1 MSGLDGLPAAAD
13 RVPARYCAW
22 LLRPLLDLGPFEA
35 GPIYAQGVEHAWLAW
50 TDPARPRFALQ
61 RTLAPGFRAQLLD
74 EAGRSVDEAEHP
86 QALPAHRRTARWQA
100 LCDALDGWAGL
111 GEEARCRLVMLLHA
125 LCLHECVDALV
136 PPARDL
142 HGATPA
148 AAELAY
154 WAASSRYMLRMPAR
168 FEDYRGAD
176 LAEFEAIAA
185 QAAPAV
191 TANFNACC
199 KLFTHAAK
207 TGAQAGPL
215 AAAGARMAA
224 SLDRGASVL
233 DPFSAGLLRSRFH
246 RAWAFLPM
254 CQGDRAGVR
263 REMDEAERLARAL
276 RPCGAAEELLALENL
291 HPLMESRSKEA
302 LWAGDGDLALAHAR
316 EVVAL
321 DPHDPKSRVE
331 LGQLLAQ
338 RQDWSG
344 AADAFVAATMLGPPT
359 GAIARHLAGN
369 ALQHAGQPVLAAFF
383 LQAALQADA
392 LALSPRAALAV
403 QQAAGV
409 PASLKDWSGRR
420 FEGSP

>member
-1 MSGLDGLPAAAD
+1 MDGAGLPAAAD
-13 RVPARYCAW
+13 RVPARYSAW
-22 LLRPLLDLGPFEA
+22 LLRPLLDLGPFDA
-35 GPIYAQGVEHAWLAW
+35 GPIYAQGVEHAWQAW
-50 TDPARPRFALQ
+50 ADPRQPRFALQ
-61 RTLAPGFRAQLLD
+61 RTLAPGFRAQMLY
-74 EAGRSVDEAEHP
+74 EAGRDGDDAVRPH
-86 QALPAHRRTARWQA
+86 ALAPHRRPPRWQA

-111 GEEARCRLVMLLHA
+111 DSEARCRLVMLLHA

-136 PPARDL
+136 PPPAAGL
-142 HGATPA
+142 HAATPA
-148 AAELAY
+148 AAECAY

-185 QAAPAV
+185 QAVQAV

-215 AAAGARMAA
+215 AAAGERMAA
-224 SLDRGASVL
+224 SLARAVGVL
-233 DPFSAGLLRSRFH
+233 DAFSAGLLRSRFH
-246 RAWAFLPM
+246 RALAFLPM
-254 CQGDRAGVR
+254 QRGDRAGVR

-276 RPCGAAEELLALENL
+276 QPEGAAERLLALENL

-302 LWAGDGDLALAHAR
+302 LWAGDDALALAHAR

-338 RQDWSG
+338 REDWP
-344 AADAFVAATMLGPPT
+344 AAAEAFAAAAMLGPPT
-359 GAIARHLAGN
+359 GAIARHLAGTC
-369 ALQHAGQPVLAAFF
+369 LQRSGQPVLAAYF

-392 LALSPRAALAV
+392 LALSPRAAIAV
-403 QQAAGV
+403 QQAEGV

-420 FEGSP
+420 FEGAA